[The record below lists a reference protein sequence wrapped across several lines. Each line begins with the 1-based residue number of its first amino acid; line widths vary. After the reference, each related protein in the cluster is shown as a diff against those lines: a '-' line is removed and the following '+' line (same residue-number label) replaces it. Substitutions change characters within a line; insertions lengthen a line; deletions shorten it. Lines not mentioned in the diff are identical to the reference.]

1 MPQLAGTVAASELA
15 EAVAQV
21 AVAAGRDDT
30 LPMLTGIRL
39 EIEGQ
44 RLTLAATDRFRLAV
58 RELDWTPE
66 DEAQSSAVLI
76 PARTLAEVAKTL
88 SGAGTVEI
96 ALSAG
101 DGMLGITGGGRR
113 ATTRLLDAEFPR
125 FRQLIP
131 AEHTSTAVIDV
142 APLVEAIKRVALVTD
157 RVAQVRMEFAD
168 DGLRLAAG
176 GDDVGSAEEE
186 LPCELDGAPLVIA
199 FNPGYLLDGLGALH
213 TERAQLTFTTPNRP
227 ALVRPVPAAPA
238 EDAATEETPEPV
250 PGYLHLL
257 MPVRLPG

>member
-1 MPQLAGTVAASELA
+1 MPQAAGTVPGDRLG
-15 EAVAQV
+15 QPV

-30 LPMLTGIRL
+30 LPMLTGIRM
-39 EIEGQ
+39 EIDGP

-58 RELDWTPE
+58 RDLEWSPQDP
-66 DEAQSSAVLI
+66 AQAGAVLI

-88 SGAGTVEI
+88 AGTGIVEL

-131 AEHTSTAVIDV
+131 AEHTSAAVLEV
-142 APLVEAIKRVALVTD
+142 AGLVESIKRVALVTD
-157 RVAQVRMEFAD
+157 RVAQVRMEFSEQ
-168 DGLRLAAG
+168 GLRLVAG

-186 LPCELDGAPLVIA
+186 LGCEIEGVPLTIA
-199 FNPGYLLDGLGALH
+199 FNPGYLLDALGALH
-213 TERAQLTFTTPNRP
+213 TERARLTFTTPNRP
-227 ALVRPVPAAPA
+227 ALVRPLPPPAEG
-238 EDAATEETPEPV
+238 EDAAEDPA
-250 PGYLHLL
+250 YLHLL